1 MEEPTHG
8 IAKEPFP
15 ADRRTGRRRQED
27 LRLIKA
33 ERELEAARQITAVL
47 FQQLGPD
54 EVARRTLKTAL
65 EVVDAESG
73 SILIAAPESRELVFR
88 SSIGETEI
96 EPGTAIPWDVGI
108 AGAVFSSGEPIIVD
122 NVKKDKRHFGGIDDL
137 KQHVTVDMIAVPLKR
152 WDGKAIG
159 VLEVLNKRSG
169 CFEESDL
176 SLLMIVAAISASS
189 YERARLDEEAKFA
202 EMAKLL
208 GDISHDIKNLLTPV
222 VFGAEILQMDL
233 EDLFSRLSDQG
244 KKEFEK
250 RRRKSLNMIAVMND
264 TSRRIQDR
272 VKEIS
277 DCIKGLSSPPSFLPC
292 SIGTVVSEVV
302 DTLTPLSQ
310 QKGITLDS
318 RGLDSLPDIVA
329 DEHRLFNAFY
339 NLINNAIPEV
349 SPGGR
354 ITISGEEATVES
366 GILISI
372 ADTGRGMPPEVR
384 DSLFTVQAMSRKRLG
399 TGLGTKIVK
408 DVIDAH
414 RGRIS
419 VESEV
424 GKGAVFQLFLPL
436 TQDGAPAS

>member
-1 MEEPTHG
+1 MEELADNIT
-8 IAKEPFP
+8 KKPFP
-15 ADRRTGRRRQED
+15 AERRDAARRQED
-27 LRLIKA
+27 LRLIKV
-33 ERELEAARQITAVL
+33 ERELEAARRITAVL
-47 FQQLGPD
+47 FEHLEPD
-54 EVARRTLKTAL
+54 EVARRALKTAL
-65 EVVDAESG
+65 EVVNAESG
-73 SILIAAPESRELVFR
+73 SILIAAPESRQLVFR
-88 SSIGETEI
+88 SSIGKTQIET
-96 EPGTAIPWDVGI
+96 GTAIPWDVGI
-108 AGAVFSSGEPIIVD
+108 AGAVFSSGEPVVVD
-122 NVKKDKRHFGGIDDL
+122 NVKQDKRHFSGIDDL

-169 CFEESDL
+169 RFEENDL

-189 YERARLDEEAKFA
+189 YERARLEEEAKFA
-202 EMAKLL
+202 EVAKLL
-208 GDISHDIKNLLTPV
+208 GNISHDIKNLLTPV
-222 VFGAEILQMDL
+222 VCGAEILEFEL
-233 EDLFSRLSDQG
+233 EELFNRLSDQG
-244 KKEFEK
+244 KQEFEK
-250 RRRKSLNMIAVMND
+250 RRRKCLRMIAGMND

-277 DCIKGLSSPPSFLPC
+277 DCIKGLSSPPRFLPC
-292 SIGTVVSEVV
+292 SIGSVVSEVI
-302 DTLTPLSQ
+302 DTLTTLAQ
-310 QKGITLDS
+310 QKGITLSS
-318 RGLDSLPDIVA
+318 RGLDSLPNVMA

-339 NLINNAIPEV
+339 NLVNNAIPEV

-354 ITISGEEATVES
+354 ITITGENMTDES
-366 GILISI
+366 GVRISV

-384 DSLFTVQAMSRKRLG
+384 DSLFTTQAMSRKRLG

-436 TQDGAPAS
+436 TQEEAPTP